1 MGTPN
6 MLWFAGD
13 KAMFEI
19 IIPKPEVRN
28 GHPLA
33 VGLLSYQH
41 GLKADVKA
49 EVRSTSPEGLGL
61 DIRFGHA
68 IVFKG
73 KKALSYSKRAKTT
86 TYSIYPLKSRMSHI
100 SENGKNIV
108 GRDYIHQIPYMVVAG
123 DLLHAE

>member
-6 MLWFAGD
+6 MLWFASE
-13 KAMFEI
+13 KAMTKT
-19 IIPKPEVRN
+19 IIPKLEVGN

-33 VGLLSYQH
+33 VGLLSIQH

-73 KKALSYSKRAKTT
+73 KRA
-86 TYSIYPLKSRMSHI
+86 
-100 SENGKNIV
+100 
-108 GRDYIHQIPYMVVAG
+108 
-123 DLLHAE
+123 